1 MKYKAIGFDY
11 GGVLAGKPAKGF
23 NQEIQDLLGLSE
35 DEYKV
40 IYFKHYK
47 KSNRGE
53 ISWEELWKT
62 ILEELGQSEKWQDF
76 LKISNAQVKKLK
88 TINQDLVNL
97 IDTLKAKGYK
107 VGILSNNSK
116 EVAEYIRLK
125 LSDHVDVIRV
135 SAETRFVKPE
145 SASFKDFAKALGI
158 DLSQLIFIDD
168 SENSLKTAKECGFT
182 DILYRN
188 YDQLVQDLQKLGI
201 L

>member
-1 MKYKAIGFDY
+1 MYKAIGFDY
-11 GGVLAGKPAKGF
+11 GGVLAGEPAKGF
-23 NQEIQDLLGLSE
+23 NQKIQDLLGLSE
-35 DEYKV
+35 DEYKT

-62 ILEELGQSEKWQDF
+62 ILDELGQSEKWQDF
-76 LKISNAQVKKLK
+76 QKISDAQVKKLK

-107 VGILSNNSK
+107 IGILSNNSK
-116 EVAEYIRLK
+116 EAAEHMRLK

-135 SAETRFVKPE
+135 SAETGFVKPE
-145 SASFKDFAKALGI
+145 SAGFKDFAKALGV
-158 DLSQLIFIDD
+158 DLSQLIFVDD
-168 SENSLKTAKECGFT
+168 SENSLKTAKDCGFT
-182 DILYRN
+182 DILYRS
-188 YDQLVQDLQKLGI
+188 YDQLVQDLQKLEI